1 MGAGGWDG
9 GVGVAWDTSR
19 KSAFWADPSRKSAFC
34 ARLLTQKRILTS
46 VAHAKAHSAPGYSR
60 KMLPNVLHNRR

>member
-19 KSAFWADPSRKSAFC
+19 KSAFR
-34 ARLLTQKRILTS
+34 ARLLTQKRILRPRLTKRRIPC
-46 VAHAKAHSAPGYSR
+46 ARNHAECTFP
-60 KMLPNVLHNRR
+60 